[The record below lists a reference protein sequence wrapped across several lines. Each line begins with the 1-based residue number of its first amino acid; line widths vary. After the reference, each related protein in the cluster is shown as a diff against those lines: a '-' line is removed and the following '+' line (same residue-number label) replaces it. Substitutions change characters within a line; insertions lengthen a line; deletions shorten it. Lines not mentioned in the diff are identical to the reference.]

1 MASNQLKMAQTL
13 IGKKIKVARYLM
25 PTELE
30 AMALEHLRDPM
41 IIIILQDN
49 TQMILQSDPEGNGA
63 GRLLVVHPNDEQ
75 DLF

>member
-1 MASNQLKMAQTL
+1 M
-13 IGKKIKVARYLM
+13 IGKKIKVARYLL